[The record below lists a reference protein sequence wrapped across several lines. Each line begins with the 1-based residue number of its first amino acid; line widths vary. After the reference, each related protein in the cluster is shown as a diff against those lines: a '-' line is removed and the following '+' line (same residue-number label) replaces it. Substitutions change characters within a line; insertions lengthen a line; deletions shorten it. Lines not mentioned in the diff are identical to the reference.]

1 MLLDRISPASS
12 ALLLLA
18 ALPLVLAH
26 GDEHEHSG
34 MAMDMGSTHINM
46 TTAPTHAAA
55 SAVPNNY
62 FRYPEFAGWMYVHI
76 ALMTIAWAIVLPIG
90 KYLEGHSSGVKAVVC
105 FYSLQ
110 DGQMVAIP
118 EELD

>member
-1 MLLDRISPASS
+1 MLLDRISSVSS

-34 MAMDMGSTHINM
+34 MAMEMGSTHGNM
-46 TTAPTHAAA
+46 TTAATIAAT
-55 SAVPNNY
+55 STVPNNY
-62 FRYPEFAGWMYVHI
+62 FRYPEFAGWMYAHI

-90 KYLEGHSSGVKAVVC
+90 KHLAGYTHLVPRQLCIFAACKIAR
-105 FYSLQ
+105 
-110 DGQMVAIP
+110 
-118 EELD
+118 